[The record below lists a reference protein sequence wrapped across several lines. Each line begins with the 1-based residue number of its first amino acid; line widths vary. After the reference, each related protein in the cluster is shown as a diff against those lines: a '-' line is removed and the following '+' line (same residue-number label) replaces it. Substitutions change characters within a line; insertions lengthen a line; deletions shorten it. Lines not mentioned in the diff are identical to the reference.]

1 MKKRMTKV
9 LALGMMA
16 AMLISAP
23 LSAMAAEAA
32 PADAAATAETQPE
45 MAMQAAEGEAA
56 VTALTNGVDPMTL
69 DGLVQLNDG
78 NWYYMEDGRLSS
90 NASKTVKPACG
101 SWWYVSGWKIN
112 FSFTGF
118 GKNGDDLWYVKDGQV
133 QFGYTGVARGT
144 DQYGNTSTYYV
155 TNGRVDKSFDGLAY
169 GSYNG
174 EEGWI
179 NFCDGKPKYS
189 YESLV
194 EYNGAWWKMSGYMI
208 DFDYTGAASNESGTW
223 YVRNGQVDFGYTGV
237 IEGKR
242 GSRSYQYYFING
254 KANENLTGV
263 FYTKVNGAEGWYG
276 FYKGELATSDD
287 YYEAPGRV
295 LSNASGWW
303 YINPKTGLVDFNYN
317 GLGITEDDD
326 WYYYWYV
333 ENGQIN
339 FNFNGLY
346 NYHTRYYGDILCY
359 ITNGQVDPNVN
370 GVYQLTVNGKTNWY
384 GFVRGMQT
392 EDEVL
397 MNPYDGSWWY
407 TGDDGLVDFSYT
419 GIAERY
425 DQNGDKFDSW
435 YVRNGQVDFS
445 SNGWVKINN
454 HYVYVRNGML
464 QSDLNGLVQ
473 ATIDGK
479 DGWWEVDHGTLFDNT
494 NYYYTLCYYGGSWW
508 AVYNSQVDFS
518 YTGFVEHDGT
528 RWYVENGRVNFDKT
542 GFVNTEEADTYAY
555 VQNGQYNKTFHG
567 AIYAELNGKNSWW
580 QVKNGNC
587 VHSANAAWNGK
598 PDSFAANENG
608 LWAIVNGE
616 VAFDVTGEYQ
626 YGTNYAIS
634 GEPSIY
640 MNYIYPIENALVT
653 YMQATLS
660 PHQFQSNSRET

>member
-101 SWWYVSGWKIN
+101 SWWYVSGWKID

-133 QFGYTGVARGT
+133 QFGYTGVATGSN
-144 DQYGNTSTYYV
+144 QYGNTSTYYV
-155 TNGRVDKSFDGLAY
+155 TNGRVDKSFCGLAY

-189 YESLV
+189 YESLM

-237 IEGKR
+237 IEGKK

-295 LSNASGWW
+295 LSNVSGWW

-326 WYYYWYV
+326 WYHYWYV

-370 GVYQLTVNGKTNWY
+370 GVYQLTVNGQTNWY
-384 GFVRGMQT
+384 GFVQGMQT

-598 PDSFAANENG
+598 PDGFAANENG

-616 VAFDVTGEYQ
+616 VAFDVTGEYS
-626 YGTNYAIS
+626 YGTYYS
-634 GEPSIY
+634 VSREDSIY
-640 MNYIYPIENALVT
+640 VSYIYQVENGLVT
-653 YMQATLS
+653 SMQATVLD
-660 PHQFQSNSRET
+660 R

>member
-101 SWWYVSGWKIN
+101 SWWYVSGWKID

-133 QFGYTGVARGT
+133 QFGYTGVATGSN
-144 DQYGNTSTYYV
+144 QYGNTSTYYV
-155 TNGRVDKSFDGLAY
+155 TNGRVDKSFCGLAY

-189 YESLV
+189 YESLM

-237 IEGKR
+237 IEGKK

-263 FYTKVNGAEGWYG
+263 FYTKVNGVEGWYG

-295 LSNASGWW
+295 LSNVSGWW

-326 WYYYWYV
+326 WYHYWYV

-370 GVYQLTVNGKTNWY
+370 GVYQLTVNGQTNWY
-384 GFVRGMQT
+384 GFVQGMQT

-598 PDSFAANENG
+598 PDGFAANENG

-616 VAFDVTGEYQ
+616 VAFDVTGEYS
-626 YGTNYAIS
+626 YGTYYS
-634 GEPSIY
+634 VSREDSIY
-640 MNYIYPIENALVT
+640 VSYIYQVENGLVT
-653 YMQATLS
+653 SMQATVLD
-660 PHQFQSNSRET
+660 R

>member
-101 SWWYVSGWKIN
+101 SWWYVSGWKID

-133 QFGYTGVARGT
+133 QFGYTGVATGSN
-144 DQYGNTSTYYV
+144 QYGNTSTYYV
-155 TNGRVDKSFDGLAY
+155 TNGRVDKSFCGLAY

-189 YESLV
+189 YESLM

-237 IEGKR
+237 IEGKK

-295 LSNASGWW
+295 LSNVSGWW

-326 WYYYWYV
+326 WYHYWYV

-346 NYHTRYYGDILCY
+346 NYHTRYYGDILCC

-370 GVYQLTVNGKTNWY
+370 GVYQLTVNGQTNWY
-384 GFVRGMQT
+384 GFFQGMQT

-555 VQNGQYNKTFHG
+555 VQNGQ
-567 AIYAELNGKNSWW
+567 
-580 QVKNGNC
+580 
-587 VHSANAAWNGK
+587 
-598 PDSFAANENG
+598 
-608 LWAIVNGE
+608 
-616 VAFDVTGEYQ
+616 
-626 YGTNYAIS
+626 
-634 GEPSIY
+634 
-640 MNYIYPIENALVT
+640 
-653 YMQATLS
+653 
-660 PHQFQSNSRET
+660 